1 MANMA
6 DGGLTP
12 ILPAETLK
20 ALGYAFAIYPSMTS
34 LVAAA
39 AMERSLRA
47 LKDTGAYPEDDLFNF
62 KEFCGLIGF
71 QEVWDFEKRW
81 AK

>member
-1 MANMA
+1 
-6 DGGLTP
+6 
-12 ILPAETLK
+12 
-20 ALGYAFAIYPSMTS
+20 MTS

-39 AMERSLRA
+39 AMEHGLRA
-47 LKDTGAYPEDDLFNF
+47 LKETGAYEGLPMFDF

-81 AK
+81 ARS